1 MCVCHVQMICDGARL
16 YADKVHSILERN
28 CYYDPDLG
36 QFDVTERVSS
46 GALWFYLLVCA
57 VFNSTV

>member
-1 MCVCHVQMICDGARL
+1 MYGCHVQMICDGARL

-36 QFDVTERVSS
+36 QFDVTERVSVAPS
-46 GALWFYLLVCA
+46 VDLSFSLCSL
-57 VFNSTV
+57 